1 MEEMIG
7 DRREE
12 MRMSKSDESREKG
25 DEKNNRR
32 R

>member
-12 MRMSKSDESREKG
+12 MRMSKSDESRDKG